1 MCSLYYQCSG
11 ETARVAC
18 EALADVYYA
27 AVRAF
32 GGEGETP
39 GRVVR
44 AEDVLVREYEERLAV
59 YNEVVA
65 YM

>member
-1 MCSLYYQCSG
+1 
-11 ETARVAC
+11 
-18 EALADVYYA
+18 VYYA

-39 GRVVR
+39 GRVR
-44 AEDVLVREYEERLAV
+44 AEDGLVREYEERLAV